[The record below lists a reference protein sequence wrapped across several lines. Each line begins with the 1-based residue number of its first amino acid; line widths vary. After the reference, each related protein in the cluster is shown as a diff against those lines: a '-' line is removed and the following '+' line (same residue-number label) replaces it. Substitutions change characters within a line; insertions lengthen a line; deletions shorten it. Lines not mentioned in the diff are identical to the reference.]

1 MAIVLIVVLVSSV
14 VLFLR
19 TGNDDDEVSS
29 EIMEATL
36 VPSDGDDLDDMT
48 VAELKEHLRSE
59 GLSTSGKKEVLIQRL
74 RDAPKAR

>member
-1 MAIVLIVVLVSSV
+1 
-14 VLFLR
+14 
-19 TGNDDDEVSS
+19 
-29 EIMEATL
+29 MEATL